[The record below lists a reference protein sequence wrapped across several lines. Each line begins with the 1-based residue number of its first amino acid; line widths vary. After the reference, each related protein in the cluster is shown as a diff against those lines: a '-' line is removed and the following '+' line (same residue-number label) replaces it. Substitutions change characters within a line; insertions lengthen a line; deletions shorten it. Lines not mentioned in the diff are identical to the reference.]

1 MTRDRQ
7 PTAGRAEQAAQARQT
22 GRGHQDPS
30 DRKSVPPVG
39 IGATLTAAARA
50 GKQYWWRIL
59 VVAVTVSV
67 IASLAEILVEE
78 FVDRA
83 DLPLSVIADLSAS
96 ALSLLGAVFL
106 SGFLCRLLG
115 GPSGH
120 SETSIRKV
128 MRVLPWRRLV
138 GADLLVT
145 LIVVIGVILLI
156 VPGLV
161 AATYLG
167 IVGPVLEVENRTVR
181 SALRR
186 SVHLVRGHFW
196 TVALL
201 VTLPV
206 VLASEIES
214 AAPHLTDLTSA
225 IEILAIKGIADGLAD
240 AAIGL
245 IVVKLAARL
254 MVIDREAAASAPDR

>member
-1 MTRDRQ
+1 MTPGREQ
-7 PTAGRAEQAAQARQT
+7 PAERADQSRRNHSSRESGRR
-22 GRGHQDPS
+22 
-30 DRKSVPPVG
+30 VG
-39 IGATLTAAARA
+39 IRATLVSAARA
-50 GKQYWWRIL
+50 GKQHWWRIL
-59 VVAVTVSV
+59 IVAVTVSIV
-67 IASLAEILVEE
+67 ASVAEILVEE

-83 DLPLSVIADLSAS
+83 NLPLSVIADLTAS
-96 ALSLLGAVFL
+96 GLSLLGTVFL

-115 GPSGH
+115 GPSGP
-120 SETSIRKV
+120 SETSIRRV
-128 MRVLPWRRLV
+128 MRLLPWRRLIE
-138 GADLLVT
+138 ADLLVA

-156 VPGLV
+156 IPGLV

-167 IVGPVLEVENRTVR
+167 IVGPVIEVEDRTVR

-206 VLASEIES
+206 ILASEIES
-214 AAPHLTDLTSA
+214 AAPHLSDLTSA
-225 IEILAIKGIADGLAD
+225 IEILAIKGVADGLAE

-245 IVVKLAARL
+245 IVVKLAGRL
-254 MVIDREAAASAPDR
+254 IYLDRREPGETDSCDGSEGAGG